1 MQERKGCAM
10 TMVLLVGCALIWFL
24 VAYGVFKL
32 GSMAIEAMIPD
43 ADAVEVAAPTT
54 TGTTTGTTTYTKVV
68 VPTTVDEKVA
78 RAGAK
83 VARAG
88 AKVARAGAKLA
99 QADAKLA
106 QADAKL
112 AQADANVEGTVE
124 IPAEPTPE
132 LPRPT
137 IGEVDAEAE
146 ENRLIEEALLARAHK
161 IEDCLITYYC
171 CEKYPHICGTG
182 DGLTAL
188 GGEVLP
194 GVSCAVPPGIPLGST
209 IMIDWGDGEIE
220 YRRADD
226 RGGWVKGNHIDLA
239 VSTHTEALGLGVD
252 YATVYWVEEE
262 VT

>member
-1 MQERKGCAM
+1 MRQRQGCAM
-10 TMVLLVGCALIWFL
+10 TMALLVGFALIWFL

-43 ADAVEVAAPTT
+43 ADAVEVTAPTT
-54 TGTTTGTTTYTKVV
+54 TGTTTGTTEGTKVV
-68 VPTTVDEKVA
+68 GEFVGEP
-78 RAGAK
+78 AK
-83 VARAG
+83 VEAEVVG
-88 AKVARAGAKLA
+88 AV
-99 QADAKLA
+99 
-106 QADAKL
+106 
-112 AQADANVEGTVE
+112 T

-182 DGLTAL
+182 NGITAL
-188 GGEVLP
+188 GNEVLP

-226 RGGWVKGNHIDLA
+226 RGDAVRGDHIDLA
-239 VSTHTEALGLGVD
+239 VPTHKEALELGVD
-252 YATVYWVEEE
+252 YATVYWCEE
-262 VT
+262 

>member
-10 TMVLLVGCALIWFL
+10 TMALLVGFALIWFL

-54 TGTTTGTTTYTKVV
+54 TGTTTDSKVV

-88 AKVARAGAKLA
+88 AKVARAGAKVA
-99 QADAKLA
+99 RAGAK
-106 QADAKL
+106 
-112 AQADANVEGTVE
+112 VEGTVE

-182 DGLTAL
+182 DGITAL
-188 GGEVLP
+188 GNKVLP

-209 IMIDWGDGEIE
+209 IMIDWGGGEIE

-226 RGGWVKGNHIDLA
+226 RGDAVRGDHIDLA
-239 VSTHTEALGLGVD
+239 VPTHDEALELGVD

-262 VT
+262 TI

>member
-1 MQERKGCAM
+1 MRQRQGCAM
-10 TMVLLVGCALIWFL
+10 MMALLVGCALIWFL

-43 ADAVEVAAPTT
+43 ADAVEVTAPTT
-54 TGTTTGTTTYTKVV
+54 TGTNTDTKVV
-68 VPTTVDEKVA
+68 APTTVDEKL
-78 RAGAK
+78 
-83 VARAG
+83 
-88 AKVARAGAKLA
+88 ARAGAKLA
-99 QADAKLA
+99 R
-106 QADAKL
+106 
-112 AQADANVEGTVE
+112 ADANVEGTVE

-146 ENRLIEEALLARAHK
+146 ENRLIEEALLARSHK

-226 RGGWVKGNHIDLA
+226 RGDAVRGDHIDLA
-239 VSTHTEALGLGVD
+239 VPTHDEALELGVK

-262 VT
+262 

>member
-1 MQERKGCAM
+1 M
-10 TMVLLVGCALIWFL
+10 TMALLVGCALIWFL

-43 ADAVEVAAPTT
+43 ADAVEVTAPTT
-54 TGTTTGTTTYTKVV
+54 E
-68 VPTTVDEKVA
+68 PTTVVGEVSKVD
-78 RAGAK
+78 GKIVGEPAK
-83 VARAG
+83 VEAEVVG
-88 AKVARAGAKLA
+88 AV
-99 QADAKLA
+99 
-106 QADAKL
+106 
-112 AQADANVEGTVE
+112 T

-182 DGLTAL
+182 NGITAL
-188 GGEVLP
+188 GNEVLA

-209 IMIDWGDGEIE
+209 IMIDWGDGNIE

-226 RGGWVKGNHIDLA
+226 RGDAVRGDHIDLA
-239 VSTHTEALGLGVD
+239 VPTHDEALELGVD
-252 YATVYWVEEE
+252 YATVYWCEE
-262 VT
+262 

>member
-1 MQERKGCAM
+1 MRQRQGCAM
-10 TMVLLVGCALIWFL
+10 TMALLVGCALIWFL

-43 ADAVEVAAPTT
+43 ADAVDVTAPTT
-54 TGTTTGTTTYTKVV
+54 AGTTTYTKVV

-78 RAGAK
+78 RAG
-83 VARAG
+83 
-88 AKVARAGAKLA
+88 
-99 QADAKLA
+99 
-106 QADAKL
+106 AKL

-146 ENRLIEEALLARAHK
+146 ENRLIEEALLARSHK

-194 GVSCAVPPGIPLGST
+194 GVSCAVPPEIPLGST
-209 IMIDWGDGEIE
+209 VMIDWGEGNIE

-226 RGGWVKGNHIDLA
+226 RGDAVRGDHIDLA
-239 VSTHTEALGLGVD
+239 VPTHKEALELGVK
-252 YATVYWVEEE
+252 YATVYWVKEEDL
-262 VT
+262 

>member
-1 MQERKGCAM
+1 MRQKQGCAM
-10 TMVLLVGCALIWFL
+10 TMALLVGFALIWFL
-24 VAYGVFKL
+24 VAYGVYKI

-43 ADAVEVAAPTT
+43 ADAVEVTAPTT
-54 TGTTTGTTTYTKVV
+54 TGTTTGTTTDTKVV
-68 VPTTVDEKVA
+68 GEFVGEP
-78 RAGAK
+78 AK
-83 VARAG
+83 VDG
-88 AKVARAGAKLA
+88 EIENTLA
-99 QADAKLA
+99 
-106 QADAKL
+106 
-112 AQADANVEGTVE
+112 

-226 RGGWVKGNHIDLA
+226 RGDAVRGDHIDLA
-239 VSTHTEALGLGVD
+239 VQTHKEALELGVD
-252 YATVYWVEEE
+252 YATVYWAEEE
-262 VT
+262 TL

>member
-1 MQERKGCAM
+1 MRQRQGCAM
-10 TMVLLVGCALIWFL
+10 TMALLVGCALIWFL

-43 ADAVEVAAPTT
+43 ADAVDVTAPTT
-54 TGTTTGTTTYTKVV
+54 E
-68 VPTTVDEKVA
+68 PTTVVGEVSKVD
-78 RAGAK
+78 GKIVGEPAK
-83 VARAG
+83 VEAEVVG
-88 AKVARAGAKLA
+88 AV
-99 QADAKLA
+99 
-106 QADAKL
+106 
-112 AQADANVEGTVE
+112 T

-146 ENRLIEEALLARAHK
+146 ENRLIEEALLARSHK

-182 DGLTAL
+182 DGITAL
-188 GGEVLP
+188 GNEVLA

>member
-1 MQERKGCAM
+1 MRQKQGCAM
-10 TMVLLVGCALIWFL
+10 TMALLVGFALIWFL
-24 VAYGVFKL
+24 VAYGVYKI

-43 ADAVEVAAPTT
+43 ADAVEVTTPTT
-54 TGTTTGTTTYTKVV
+54 TGTTTNTTTGTKVV
-68 VPTTVDEKVA
+68 GEFVGEP
-78 RAGAK
+78 AK
-83 VARAG
+83 VDG
-88 AKVARAGAKLA
+88 
-99 QADAKLA
+99 
-106 QADAKL
+106 
-112 AQADANVEGTVE
+112 E
-124 IPAEPTPE
+124 IENTLSIPEEPKQE

-146 ENRLIEEALLARAHK
+146 ENRLIEEALLARSHK

-188 GGEVLP
+188 GGKVLP

-226 RGGWVKGNHIDLA
+226 RGDAVRGDHIDLA
-239 VSTHTEALGLGVD
+239 VPTHKEALELGVK

-262 VT
+262 VA

>member
-1 MQERKGCAM
+1 MQERQGCAM
-10 TMVLLVGCALIWFL
+10 TMALLVGFALIWFF
-24 VAYGVFKL
+24 VAYGVYKI

-43 ADAVEVAAPTT
+43 ADAVEVTAPTT
-54 TGTTTGTTTYTKVV
+54 LPTITGTTTGTKVV
-68 VPTTVDEKVA
+68 GEFVGDT
-78 RAGAK
+78 AK
-83 VARAG
+83 VDG
-88 AKVARAGAKLA
+88 KIESTLA
-99 QADAKLA
+99 
-106 QADAKL
+106 
-112 AQADANVEGTVE
+112 
-124 IPAEPTPE
+124 IPAEPKQE

-161 IEDCLITYYC
+161 IDDCLITYYC
-171 CEKYPHICGTG
+171 CERYSHICGTG

-226 RGGWVKGNHIDLA
+226 RGDAVQGDHIDLA
-239 VSTHTEALGLGVD
+239 VPTHKEALELGVD
-252 YATVYWVEEE
+252 YATVYWCEE
-262 VT
+262 

>member
-1 MQERKGCAM
+1 MRQRQGCAM
-10 TMVLLVGCALIWFL
+10 TMALLVGCALIWFL

-43 ADAVEVAAPTT
+43 ADAVEVAARTTKGTNSHTT
-54 TGTTTGTTTYTKVV
+54 TDTKVV
-68 VPTTVDEKVA
+68 GEFVGESPKVEGEVVGAVTKVD
-78 RAGAK
+78 AK
-83 VARAG
+83 VS
-88 AKVARAGAKLA
+88 KV
-99 QADAKLA
+99 DAKI
-106 QADAKL
+106 
-112 AQADANVEGTVE
+112 ESTVT
-124 IPAEPTPE
+124 IQAEPTPE
-132 LPRPT
+132 LPQPT

-171 CEKYPHICGTG
+171 CEKHPHICGTG

-188 GGEVLP
+188 GGEVLA

-209 IMIDWGDGEIE
+209 IMIDWGDGRDLE

-226 RGGWVKGNHIDLA
+226 RGGGVKGNHIDLA
-239 VSTHTEALGLGVD
+239 VPTHSEALELGVD

-262 VT
+262 DL

>member
-1 MQERKGCAM
+1 MRERQGCAM
-10 TMVLLVGCALIWFL
+10 TMALLVGCALIWFL

-43 ADAVEVAAPTT
+43 ADAVEVTAPTT
-54 TGTTTGTTTYTKVV
+54 EPTTE
-68 VPTTVDEKVA
+68 PTTVVGEVSKVD
-78 RAGAK
+78 GEIENT
-83 VARAG
+83 
-88 AKVARAGAKLA
+88 LS
-99 QADAKLA
+99 
-106 QADAKL
+106 
-112 AQADANVEGTVE
+112 

-171 CEKYPHICGTG
+171 CEKHPHICGTG

-188 GGEVLP
+188 GGEVLA

-209 IMIDWGDGEIE
+209 IMIDWGDGELE

-226 RGGWVKGNHIDLA
+226 RGGGVKGNHIDLA
-239 VSTHTEALGLGVD
+239 VQTHREALEMGVR

-262 VT
+262 DQ

>member
-1 MQERKGCAM
+1 MRQKQGCAM
-10 TMVLLVGCALIWFL
+10 TMALFVGFALIWFL

-43 ADAVEVAAPTT
+43 ADAVEVADPTTVPTTAPTT
-54 TGTTTGTTTYTKVV
+54 TDTKVV
-68 VPTTVDEKVA
+68 GEFV
-78 RAGAK
+78 GA
-83 VARAG
+83 V
-88 AKVARAGAKLA
+88 
-99 QADAKLA
+99 
-106 QADAKL
+106 
-112 AQADANVEGTVE
+112 T
-124 IPAEPTPE
+124 IPEEPTPE

-146 ENRLIEEALLARAHK
+146 ENRLIEEALLARSHK

-226 RGGWVKGNHIDLA
+226 RGDAVNGNHIDLA
-239 VSTHTEALGLGVD
+239 VPTHKEALELGVD
-252 YATVYWVEEE
+252 HATVYWCEE
-262 VT
+262 

>member
-1 MQERKGCAM
+1 MQERQGCAM
-10 TMVLLVGCALIWFL
+10 TMALLAGCALIWFL

-54 TGTTTGTTTYTKVV
+54 THTTAPTTTGTKVV

-78 RAGAK
+78 QAG
-83 VARAG
+83 
-88 AKVARAGAKLA
+88 
-99 QADAKLA
+99 
-106 QADAKL
+106 AKL

-124 IPAEPTPE
+124 NPAEPKQE
-132 LPRPT
+132 LPSPT
-137 IGEVDAEAE
+137 IGEIDAEAE

-171 CEKYPHICGTG
+171 CEKYSHICGTG
-182 DGLTAL
+182 NGITAL
-188 GGEVLP
+188 GNEVLA

-226 RGGWVKGNHIDLA
+226 RGDAVNGNHIDLA
-239 VSTHTEALGLGVD
+239 VPTHKEALELGVK
-252 YATVYWVEEE
+252 YATVYWCEEGGLK
-262 VT
+262 